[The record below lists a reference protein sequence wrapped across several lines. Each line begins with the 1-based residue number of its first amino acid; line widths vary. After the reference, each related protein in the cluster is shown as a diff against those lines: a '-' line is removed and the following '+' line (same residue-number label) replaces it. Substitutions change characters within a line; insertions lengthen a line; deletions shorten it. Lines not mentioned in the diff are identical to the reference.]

1 MPPKKRAA
9 DSANPEPTLSKVSA
23 EETAGTEKS
32 GAAAVRKRTHPTTAA
47 MVREA
52 LKDLDSRK
60 GVSSQAIQSFI
71 KQKYPSADGVRLKY
85 LIRTALKRGMETG
98 TLVRPVNPSVTS
110 GALRKFRLAPEKQ
123 PKAKTENTNPNV
135 QKAPK
140 AAKDGVKKTEKA
152 GSTKKSS
159 AKDESAENMKPSRK
173 SKKAAEAA
181 SSNVPKAAKD
191 GVNQIQSAGVPKK
204 NFSEVESA
212 EDIKLSMKP
221 KKAGESAPLKVV
233 PAKKPKAKQSS
244 EGNSDSTKSQATK
257 DIKLPR
263 KSKKAGESASL
274 KVVPAKKP
282 KVKQS
287 SEENS
292 DLTKSQ
298 ATKVTKDEK
307 TGKAAQSK
315 AAEAHNDDPAP
326 KAAGKRGKKME

>member
-1 MPPKKRAA
+1 MCRHHLWPSNENSVRFNQLLMRFTW
-9 DSANPEPTLSKVSA
+9 SHLTGNRS
-23 EETAGTEKS
+23 
-32 GAAAVRKRTHPTTAA
+32 AAAVRKRTHPTTAA

-140 AAKDGVKKTEKA
+140 AAKDG
-152 GSTKKSS
+152 
-159 AKDESAENMKPSRK
+159 
-173 SKKAAEAA
+173 
-181 SSNVPKAAKD
+181 
-191 GVNQIQSAGVPKK
+191 
-204 NFSEVESA
+204 
-212 EDIKLSMKP
+212 LSMKP

-257 DIKLPR
+257 
-263 KSKKAGESASL
+263 
-274 KVVPAKKP
+274 
-282 KVKQS
+282 
-287 SEENS
+287 
-292 DLTKSQ
+292 
-298 ATKVTKDEK
+298 VTKDAK

-315 AAEAHNDDPAP
+315 AAEAHDDAPAP
-326 KAAGKRGKKME
+326 KQLIKLNADNFNLFFREILPNVKLGKCQYLNSDHQALIYFVYMLFCSCRQNL

>member
-32 GAAAVRKRTHPTTAA
+32 AAVRKRTHPTTAA

-152 GSTKKSS
+152 GKNNLTKLYSFFFFF
-159 AKDESAENMKPSRK
+159 
-173 SKKAAEAA
+173 
-181 SSNVPKAAKD
+181 
-191 GVNQIQSAGVPKK
+191 Q
-204 NFSEVESA
+204 
-212 EDIKLSMKP
+212 DIKLSMKP

-257 DIKLPR
+257 
-263 KSKKAGESASL
+263 
-274 KVVPAKKP
+274 
-282 KVKQS
+282 
-287 SEENS
+287 
-292 DLTKSQ
+292 
-298 ATKVTKDEK
+298 VTKDAK

-315 AAEAHNDDPAP
+315 AAEAHDDAPAP
-326 KAAGKRGKKME
+326 KQLIKLNADNFNLFFREILPNVKLGKCQYLNSDHQALIYFVYMLFCSCRQNL